1 MRRWWRKA
9 APEESAVAE
18 HKPVILPPPHAS
30 DDEIIARHPP
40 IPSVATGDDSP
51 LVIMELLQRIKV
63 REVMRTG
70 IIVLSRRDTLRRA
83 QELMRKNHI
92 SGIPIAEGGR
102 LYGIVS
108 VDDIIR
114 ALTGG
119 WIDDIIVKHM
129 STHLIVLEA
138 DMPLAFAL
146 KYFENY
152 NYGRFPVL
160 DKEHRLVGLISQ
172 RDITRTLLYEL
183 AVELNK
189 LEKKTAKA
197 EDSDSD
203 GSSYLLRE
211 WSVVHNDLENA
222 GKAANDIK
230 VILRERNIDRRLTRR
245 IAVAAYE
252 LEINICIHSH
262 GGALTFMI
270 ADDEAT
276 IVAKDTGPGIPDV
289 VWACQDG
296 TSTANDWI
304 RSLGFGAG
312 MGLAN
317 SKRVSDRFDIQSI
330 MGEGTTV
337 TCQFNLKS

>member
-1 MRRWWRKA
+1 M
-9 APEESAVAE
+9 AE

-40 IPSVATGDDSP
+40 IPSVATDEDSP
-51 LVIMELLQRIKV
+51 LVIMEMLQRIKI
-63 REVMRTG
+63 RDVMRTE
-70 IIVLSRRDTLRRA
+70 IIMLSRRDTMRRA

-160 DKEHRLVGLISQ
+160 NKEHRLVGVVSQ

-189 LEKKTAKA
+189 LEKKTAKLN
-197 EDSDSD
+197 ESTNPDSH
-203 GSSYLLRE
+203 YLLRE

-230 VILRERNIDRRLTRR
+230 AILRERNVDRRLTRR

-276 IVAKDTGPGIPDV
+276 VVAKDTGPGIPDV

-317 SKRVSDRFDIQSI
+317 SKRVSDRFDIQSV
-330 MGEGTTV
+330 MGKGTTV
-337 TCQFNLKS
+337 TCKFNLKTENNDS